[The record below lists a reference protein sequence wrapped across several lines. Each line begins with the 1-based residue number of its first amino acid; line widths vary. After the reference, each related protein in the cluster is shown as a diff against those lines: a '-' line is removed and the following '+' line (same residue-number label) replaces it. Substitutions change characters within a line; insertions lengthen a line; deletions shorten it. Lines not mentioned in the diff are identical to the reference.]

1 MRDLIFPVTGRRGS
15 HRETVHDYI
24 FISIP
29 NNAKKKNR
37 SLIKYI
43 SDHIWLKIN
52 YEIVSKNKNYFKN
65 RDGNSGILF
74 KQSQVW

>member
-29 NNAKKKNR
+29 NNAKKK
-37 SLIKYI
+37 
-43 SDHIWLKIN
+43 
-52 YEIVSKNKNYFKN
+52 IV
-65 RDGNSGILF
+65 L
-74 KQSQVW
+74 